1 MNMTIMAQLAH
12 ARKYATAA
20 TKHFKRE
27 LTEQLFPLPLKHIW
41 LFINNNIWWFID
53 NNIWLFIYNNIW
65 LFIDNNIWLFVDN
78 NMYAINKVLPTQAS
92 NATKCLERE
101 SCRNEFL
108 IERSLSAQPVL
119 LICCTVLIP
128 LLCCWYVVRCMT
140 PLSLICC
147 TLYHSCVVDTLFIVW
162 RLRYGYG
169 ACSRH
174 RSCTL
179 HCSAYSAYQK
189 ITSLAC
195 VVDMWYS
202 IWLLCPWYSV
212 Q

>member
-1 MNMTIMAQLAH
+1 
-12 ARKYATAA
+12 
-20 TKHFKRE
+20 
-27 LTEQLFPLPLKHIW
+27 
-41 LFINNNIWWFID
+41 
-53 NNIWLFIYNNIW
+53 
-65 LFIDNNIWLFVDN
+65 
-78 NMYAINKVLPTQAS
+78 MYAINKVLPTQAS
-92 NATKCLERE
+92 NVTKCLERE
-101 SCRNEFL
+101 RVAATSFWSSALCQ
-108 IERSLSAQPVL
+108 RS
-119 LICCTVLIP
+119 
-128 LLCCWYVVRCMT
+128 LCCWYVVRCMT

-212 Q
+212 HFILYACSRHRSCTKAPYLRTCTCKQVYKVHTMLIRKLQFTHICYFNQPFILCDQ